1 MKWLPLHLRR
11 QLHLSTYMY
20 KIINGLA
27 PAVFISK
34 FAYVSGGTKEA
45 ELCNLYVYQS
55 LDLTSA
61 FHILDQNVGTP
72 CPHP

>member
-27 PAVFISK
+27 PVKFISK
-34 FAYVSGGTKEA
+34 FAYVSDGTIEA
-45 ELCNLYVYQS
+45 ELCNLYIPKFRS
-55 LDLTSA
+55 HKTFRNSE
-61 FHILDQNVGTP
+61 QNVGTP
-72 CPHP
+72 YLHL